1 MSKPCK
7 CGSTEHESVT
17 SRGLA
22 GMTTIT
28 SCPVEVAEAHQ
39 AMQEPTTMEV
49 RVIEVPITHSFLHI
63 DRQIDIHQKGFSNIT
78 QFRLDKVQVEEMIS
92 ALDSNHH
99 VLNMRADKRF
109 TWKELS
115 KSIVSDPHNSF
126 WSEHYDVFENN
137 KQLDNLLNRG
147 EYQPYAKTPHI
158 WREIHLTDVE
168 RHAVQMIML
177 INDMK
182 DTYTM
187 MLTEGE
193 EE

>member
-39 AMQEPTTMEV
+39 AMQEPTTMEA

-63 DRQIDIHQKGFSNIT
+63 NRQIDIHQYGWSRTT
-78 QFRLDKVQVEEMIS
+78 QKDLDKVQVKEMIS

-115 KSIVSDPHNSF
+115 KSIISDPNNSY

-158 WREIHLTDVE
+158 WREIDLTDVE

-177 INDMK
+177 VNDMK

-187 MLTEGE
+187 MITEGE

>member
-49 RVIEVPITHSFLHI
+49 QVIEVPITHSFLHI
-63 DRQIDIHQKGFSNIT
+63 NRQIDIHQYGWSRTT
-78 QFRLDKVQVEEMIS
+78 QKDLDKVQLEEMIS
-92 ALDSNHH
+92 ALNSNDH
-99 VLNMRADKRF
+99 VINMKADKRF
-109 TWKELS
+109 SREELN
-115 KSIVSDPHNSF
+115 KSVISDPNSTL
-126 WSEHYDVFENN
+126 WSEYYDVLENN
-137 KQLDNLLNRG
+137 KQLGNLLNRG
-147 EYQPYAKTPHI
+147 EYQPYSNSPYI
-158 WREIHLTDVE
+158 WRKVDLTDTDK
-168 RHAVQMIML
+168 HTIQMCML

>member
-49 RVIEVPITHSFLHI
+49 RVIEVPPITHSFLHTK
-63 DRQIDIHQKGFSNIT
+63 RQIDIHQYGWSRIT
-78 QFRLDKVQVEEMIS
+78 QKDLD
-92 ALDSNHH
+92 
-99 VLNMRADKRF
+99 
-109 TWKELS
+109 
-115 KSIVSDPHNSF
+115 
-126 WSEHYDVFENN
+126 
-137 KQLDNLLNRG
+137 
-147 EYQPYAKTPHI
+147 
-158 WREIHLTDVE
+158 
-168 RHAVQMIML
+168 
-177 INDMK
+177 
-182 DTYTM
+182 M

-193 EE
+193 QE